1 MKRLTYLTMCAGMVL
16 AMGNTADAEIYHGY
30 EGGQRV
36 LILGDSISET
46 ATYRHSLFTKLTE
59 AGAVHQTDFDF
70 VGARN
75 SYLEDGGSINWDHDF
90 EGHGGFTTDQLIT
103 GRGGESSAQNTG
115 MATAISQGKW
125 AYFNNAPDVV
135 CLLTGTNDI
144 GFDWGVMAKEQG
156 VGVPEYAV
164 HETIHDIRNVVAFLR
179 GQNPNVKIALSTG
192 IPTTSD
198 RRYLEPGTIVA
209 LKDEIIK
216 LVNGTYEVPADLAP
230 APDWAVGKTGAW
242 GPAPERLDPSE
253 FISGGI
259 ATADSP
265 VILVDT
271 WTGFDA
277 ETMTGDGTH
286 PNADGGD
293 LIGTRFSGA
302 LIEQQWVPEPITMT
316 YLGLGAAGLAA
327 AGKKRKPF
335 ANGADAEEKQAD
347 QQAF

>member
-1 MKRLTYLTMCAGMVL
+1 MS
-16 AMGNTADAEIYHGY
+16 NTAGAEIHHGY
-30 EGGQRV
+30 DGGQRV

-46 ATYRHSLFTKLTE
+46 DTYRRSLFDKLTG
-59 AGAVHQTDFDF
+59 AGAAHGTDFDF

-75 SYLEDGGSINWDHDF
+75 SYLENGGSTAWDHDF

-103 GRGGESSAQNTG
+103 GRGGEGSAQNTG

-125 AYFNNAPDVV
+125 SYFSNAPDVV

-144 GFDWGVMAKEQG
+144 GFDWGMMAKDRG

-179 GQNPNVKIALSTG
+179 GQNPDVKIALATG

-198 RRYLEPGTIVA
+198 RRYREPGTIVA

-216 LVNGTYEVPADLAP
+216 LVNGTYAVPEDLDS
-230 APDWAVGKTGAW
+230 APDWAIGNSGAW
-242 GPAPERLDPSE
+242 DPVPVRPDPSA

-277 ETMTGDGTH
+277 ETMTGDGIH
-286 PNADGGD
+286 PNAAGGD
-293 LIGTRFSGA
+293 LMAGRFSEA
-302 LIEQQWVPEPITMT
+302 LIAQQWVPEPITMT

-335 ANGADAEEKQAD
+335 AKAADAEEKQAD
-347 QQAF
+347 

>member
-1 MKRLTYLTMCAGMVL
+1 MKRLTYLAMCAGMVL
-16 AMGNTADAEIYHGY
+16 AMGNTADGQIYHGY
-30 EGGQRV
+30 DGGQRV

-46 ATYRHSLFTKLTE
+46 DTYRHSLFTKLTE

-75 SYLEDGGSINWDHDF
+75 SYLEDGGSTGWDHDF

-103 GRGGESSAQNTG
+103 GRGGEGNAQNTG

-125 AYFNNAPDVV
+125 SYFNNAPDVV

-144 GFDWGVMAKEQG
+144 GYDWGVMAKNRG

-230 APDWAVGKTGAW
+230 APDWAQGNSGVSDAYNYF
-242 GPAPERLDPSE
+242 PVRPDPSV
-253 FISGGI
+253 FQDGGI

-277 ETMTGDGTH
+277 KTMTGDGIH

-293 LIGTRFSGA
+293 LMADRFSEV
-302 LIEQQWVPEPITMT
+302 LIDQQWVPEPITMT

-327 AGKKRKPF
+327 AGRKRKPF
-335 ANGADAEEKQAD
+335 ASGADAEEKQAD
-347 QQAF
+347 R